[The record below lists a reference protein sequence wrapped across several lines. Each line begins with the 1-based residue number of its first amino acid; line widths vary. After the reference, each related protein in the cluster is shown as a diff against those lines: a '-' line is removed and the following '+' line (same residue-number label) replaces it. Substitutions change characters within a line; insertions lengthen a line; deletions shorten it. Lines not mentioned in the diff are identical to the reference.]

1 MSRTLRVSTPWVV
14 SGTGSLASSGR
25 STRRPRLGLRPTSP
39 QHGAGIR
46 IEPPPS
52 LACAIGTTPAAS
64 SAADPPLEPPA
75 DRPVSQGLR
84 VAPNRL
90 DSVLAV
96 RPNSGSAVLAMG
108 VTPSRRYCSTHGE
121 HDCRRAVGS
130 TASDPWLVA

>member
-1 MSRTLRVSTPWVV
+1 MVSA
-14 SGTGSLASSGR
+14 TGSLASSGR
-25 STRRPRLGLRPTSP
+25 STRRPRLGFRPTSP
-39 QHGAGIR
+39 QQDAGIR

-96 RPNSGSAVLAMG
+96 SPNSGSAVLAMG
-108 VTPSRRYCSTHGE
+108 ANPRRTYWSTQGE
-121 HDCRRAVGS
+121 WLAAGRSS
-130 TASDPWLVA
+130 TACDPWLVA